1 MRGLG
6 RVVAMSLALLAA
18 AAGFLP
24 GQKTDLLTEDEQNKL
39 REAQDPSERIE
50 LYLAFAQ
57 ARLERFDGLR
67 EKPADP
73 KYDNGAYL
81 DSLLGQYIALDDELK
96 NWIEYQHQ
104 RNGDMRRGLRA
115 LLERGPQQLER
126 LRRIQQTPDAYA
138 ADYKD
143 SLREAIDD
151 LSDTLDGAAKALTEQ
166 GKKFAE
172 MKREEKATAREA
184 KERRKEEEK
193 RTKEEKKLRKKEHKR
208 GVPADT
214 DEN

>member
-1 MRGLG
+1 
-6 RVVAMSLALLAA
+6 MSLALLAA

-24 GQKTDLLTEDEQNKL
+24 GQNTDLLTEDEQNKL

-50 LYLAFAQ
+50 LYLTFAQ

-81 DSLLGQYIALDDELK
+81 ESLLGQYIALDDELK
-96 NWIEYQHQ
+96 NWIDYQHQ

-172 MKREEKATAREA
+172 MKREEKATARET

-214 DEN
+214 DED

>member
-1 MRGLG
+1 MGRLS
-6 RVVAMSLALLAA
+6 RVVGVALALLGA

-24 GQKTDLLTEDEQNKL
+24 GQKTDFLSEEEQNKL
-39 REAQDPSERIE
+39 REAQDASERIE
-50 LYLAFAQ
+50 VYLAFAQ
-57 ARLERFDGLR
+57 ARLGRFEGFR

-81 DSLLGQYIALDDELK
+81 DSLLGEYISLDDELK
-96 NWIEYQHQ
+96 NWIDFQHQ

-115 LLERGPQQLER
+115 LLERGPQQLEQ
-126 LRRIQQTPDAYA
+126 LRHIQQTPDAYA
-138 ADYKD
+138 SDYKE
-143 SLREAIDD
+143 SLREAIED

-172 MKREEKATAREA
+172 IKREEKSAARTA

-193 RTKEEKKLRKKEHKR
+193 RSKEEKKLRKREHKR
-208 GVPADT
+208 GVPGES